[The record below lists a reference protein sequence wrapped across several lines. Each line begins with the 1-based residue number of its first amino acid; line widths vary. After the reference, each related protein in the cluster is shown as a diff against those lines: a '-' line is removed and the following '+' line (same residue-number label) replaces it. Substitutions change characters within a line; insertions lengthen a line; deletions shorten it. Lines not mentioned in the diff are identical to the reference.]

1 MRQILV
7 GRWSTKKSGPH
18 FLQRILHGTNSW
30 PPSVDEPIR
39 DEARAE
45 FNQPW
50 NFGDSLLQR

>member
-1 MRQILV
+1 V
-7 GRWSTKKSGPH
+7 EHKKIWAA
-18 FLQRILHGTNSW
+18 FFTTNFAWDNSR